1 MNADIQRSKM
11 LNLNRLQTWLLIF
24 GTSFGILTAVAALA
38 HGWLGLPDKVSRI
51 EAKQQPLTELPARVN
66 TLEEGQKLMWTKL
79 ATDHDLLISINQNLT
94 DVKQQQQEIRQD
106 VKDIK
111 R

>member
-1 MNADIQRSKM
+1 M
-11 LNLNRLQTWLLIF
+11 NLNRVQTWLIVF
-24 GTSFGILTAVAALA
+24 GTAIGIITAITAWA

-51 EAKQQPLTELPARVN
+51 EAKQQPLTELPARVI

-94 DVKQQQQEIRQD
+94 DVKQQQQELRQD
-106 VKDIK
+106 IKDSRK
-111 R
+111 